1 MAGDLRMGAM
11 GDAVGKPSDLRSWSS
26 RSWYVWSSWCDADA
40 DADAEEEEEV
50 VVVVVV
56 VEEEEEEE
64 EVAEEE
70 EEPMMT
76 ASSSGSF
83 SSFFSSS
90 FDLRRPEAIHW
101 PSQRRNKTK
110 EKRRLGPDI
119 TTLPC
124 RARFAPI

>member
-1 MAGDLRMGAM
+1 M

-40 DADAEEEEEV
+40 DADA
-50 VVVVVV
+50 
-56 VEEEEEEE
+56 EEEEEE